1 MAEVTSGTLV
11 DGRYRILDRIGSG
24 GMADV
29 YRAEDSHLGRQVA
42 LKVLHHRFAQDEEF
56 VERFRREASAAA
68 GLQHPNVVGVFDR
81 GEHEGTYYIA
91 MEFLGGT
98 TLKQLINAEAP
109 LDDLVAIDIAVQ
121 VLQAASFAHRRG
133 VIHRDFKPHNVMVD
147 PDGHVKVTDFGIARA
162 GASEITETGSIMGTA
177 QYLSPEQAQGQAV
190 TGASDL
196 YSIGVM
202 TYEMLAG
209 RLPFDGD
216 SAVAIALKHLSE
228 PPPSLAALRPDIHPA
243 LEAAV
248 MQALAKH
255 PEHRYATAEEFIAA
269 LEGAR
274 HAIESGDGVGEDTA
288 VFGPIT
294 TVLPQEDAYEEWE
307 EPPAP
312 RRRRRGIGLGWALL
326 ILALLAAAA
335 FGAYTL
341 LAPEKVRVPEV
352 IGKPLLEA
360 SLALERQGFEVR
372 ELRVKDQAPV
382 DQVIAQDPDG
392 GAEAEEGSVVRLTVS
407 GGPGDAIVPDVT
419 RLGERRAARE
429 LKDAGFVYTADEEA
443 SDDVAKGRVIRQSPS
458 GGERAEVGTRVRLIV
473 STGPDRVQVPNLVGL
488 SRNSAES
495 ALDRVG
501 LDVQVDEENSEEPV
515 GEVIRQ
521 SPAQGT
527 LVDKGSRVTLTVSK
541 GPGDVEVP
549 NVVGSTRS
557 EARSTLS
564 RAGFGVQVRT
574 RQVADEAD
582 DDVVLEQRPTPGSER
597 RKGATIVIFVGEF
610 TPVVQS
616 PPPPAENPL
625 P

>member
-1 MAEVTSGTLV
+1 VAEVTSGELV
-11 DGRYRILDRIGSG
+11 DGRYRILNRIGSG

-29 YRAEDSHLGRQVA
+29 YCAEDAHLGRQVA

-91 MEFLGGT
+91 MEFLGGQ
-98 TLKQLINAEAP
+98 TLKQLMAVEAP
-109 LDDLVAIDIAVQ
+109 MDQQRAIDIAVQ

-133 VIHRDFKPHNVMVD
+133 VIHRDFKPHNVIVD
-147 PDGHVKVTDFGIARA
+147 DDGHATVTDFGIARA

-190 TGASDL
+190 TGASALD
-196 YSIGVM
+196 SIGVM

-228 PPPSLAALRPDIHPA
+228 PPPPLATLRPDIHPA

-248 MQALAKH
+248 MHALIKDPA
-255 PEHRYATAEEFIAA
+255 HRYQTAEEFIAA
-269 LEGAR
+269 LQSAR
-274 HAIESGDGVGEDTA
+274 AAIDSGDGVSEDTA
-288 VFGPIT
+288 VFGPLT
-294 TVLPQEDAYEEWE
+294 AVLPYEQTQEEWA
-307 EPPAP
+307 EPPP
-312 RRRRRGIGLGWALL
+312 PRRRRGIGLGWALL

-341 LAPEKVRVPEV
+341 LAPEQVRVPQV
-352 IGKPLLEA
+352 VGKPLLQA
-360 SLALERQGFEVR
+360 SLELERQGFEVR
-372 ELRVKDQAPV
+372 ELRVTDRAPV
-382 DQVIAQDPDG
+382 DQVIAQDPDA
-392 GAEAEEGSVVRLTVS
+392 GASADKGSTVRLTVS
-407 GGPGDAIVPDVT
+407 GGPGEARVPDVT
-419 RLGERRAARE
+419 GLGLRRAARE
-429 LKDAGFVYTADEEA
+429 LKDAGFVFTSDDEA
-443 SDDVAKGRVIRQSPS
+443 SEDVPKGRIVRQSPS
-458 GGERAEVGTRVRLIV
+458 GGEKADVGTRVRLIV
-473 STGPDRVQVPNLVGL
+473 STGPGQVQVPNLVGL

-501 LDVQVDEENSEEPV
+501 LDVEVDEENNDAPE

-521 SPAQGT
+521 SPPQGST
-527 LVDKGSRVTLTVSK
+527 VDKGSRVILTVSK
-541 GPGDVEVP
+541 GPGDVDVP

-574 RQVADEAD
+574 RSTADEAD
-582 DDVVLEQRPTPGSER
+582 DGVVLEQRPQPGSKR
-597 RKGATIVIFVGEF
+597 RKGATVVIFVGQFEP
-610 TPVVQS
+610 TISS
-616 PPPPAENPL
+616 PPPPVENPT